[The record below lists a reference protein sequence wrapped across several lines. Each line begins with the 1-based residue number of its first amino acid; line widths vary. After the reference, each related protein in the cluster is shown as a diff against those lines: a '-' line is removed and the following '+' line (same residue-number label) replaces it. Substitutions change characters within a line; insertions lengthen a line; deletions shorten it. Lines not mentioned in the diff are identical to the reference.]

1 MSKHKI
7 ININKE
13 FVPYSEVKELE
24 NNLCKCYYEGYYKQN
39 YIFPGTRYTCCYCYD
54 THKFEN
60 NITKPYSM
68 LPILGT
74 CAIFIDLLTL
84 PCRIINN
91 YRVLNSRV
99 NSESNISINVTID
112 NEIESELETSD
123 IISEPPSYT
132 EININTNNTV

>member
-1 MSKHKI
+1 
-7 ININKE
+7 
-13 FVPYSEVKELE
+13 
-24 NNLCKCYYEGYYKQN
+24 
-39 YIFPGTRYTCCYCYD
+39 
-54 THKFEN
+54 
-60 NITKPYSM
+60 M

-99 NSESNISINVTID
+99 NSESNISINTTID

-132 EININTNNTV
+132 EININTNNTTSNTTNNTTSNTTNNITAETTNNIV